1 MDFSVE
7 YLSFFVI
14 HSESA
19 SEQNKRYR
27 HFKTMDGEEYERSE
41 IKRFLDGEFARI
53 VKRKAEKHAPT
64 EGSPTKI
71 GTFVVEPGYELG
83 SNPNYNMIARCREA
97 RDREQYHNG
106 CDDLLRAYIGTSSV
120 RGGAFIVARAVLPK
134 YFDEPFL
141 FILKCDFEPKIARIT
156 DEDSLVGQVDMA
168 ISAKSM
174 KSIQYPHMPEEGML
188 EYGELKI
195 HQASHARYFEEFLA
209 YVSYEQSMPELVQ
222 SQVLGLVQEYMEQ
235 KYQLPPVPKA
245 AAPVKVADER
255 GIRLAEAV
263 GVPMAA
269 HAGADAGV
277 DVDEAPFMA
286 AGPAPDPTLTG
297 IPFLDDASYPAPADG
312 PGENANPAMLQE
324 AQAYELW
331 ANSDKRRL
339 QERWDHEMVVEAA
352 QRIVEFQPELD
363 LKFHIGDTFVKTKLS
378 DFGSKVHFAKIGNRY
393 VVLLEGEDFKFDKDF
408 SPVELLQPEELDQV
422 VDRLKARP
430 EE

>member
-1 MDFSVE
+1 MDFSME

-14 HSESA
+14 HSEGA

-27 HFKTMDGEEYERSE
+27 HFKTLDGEEYERSE

-64 EGSPTKI
+64 EGCPTKI
-71 GTFVVEPGYELG
+71 GTFVVEPGYELA

-222 SQVLGLVQEYMEQ
+222 TQVLGLVQEYMEQ
-235 KYQLPPVPKA
+235 KYQLPSVPKA
-245 AAPVKVADER
+245 AAPVKVADDR
-255 GIRLAEAV
+255 GIRMAEAV
-263 GVPMAA
+263 GVPLAEP
-269 HAGADAGV
+269 AGEDAEAG
-277 DVDEAPFMA
+277 EAPYMMA
-286 AGPAPDPTLTG
+286 AGAAPESTLAG
-297 IPFLDDASYPAPADG
+297 IPFLDDAPYPAAADAPAG
-312 PGENANPAMLQE
+312 NANPAMLQE

-339 QERWDHEMVVEAA
+339 QERWDHETVVGAA
-352 QRIVEFQPELD
+352 QRIVEFQPELE

-378 DFGSKVHFAKIGNRY
+378 DYGSKVHFARLGNRY

-422 VDRLKARP
+422 VDRLKTRR

>member
-1 MDFSVE
+1 MDFSIE

-14 HSESA
+14 HSEGPA
-19 SEQNKRYR
+19 DQQNKRYR
-27 HFKTMDGEEYERSE
+27 HFKTLDGEEYERSE

-53 VKRKAEKHAPT
+53 VKRKAEKHPPT
-64 EGSPTKI
+64 EGCPTKI
-71 GTFVVEPGYELG
+71 GTFVVEPGYELA

-97 RDREQYHNG
+97 KDREQYHNG

-235 KYQLPPVPKA
+235 KYQLPAAPKA
-245 AAPVKVADER
+245 AVPMRVADER
-255 GIRLAEAV
+255 GIRMVEAA
-263 GVPMAA
+263 GVPMTRVAE
-269 HAGADAGV
+269 ADEE
-277 DVDEAPFMA
+277 EAYAMA
-286 AGPAPDPTLTG
+286 AGPAPEPSLSG
-297 IPFLDDASYPAPADG
+297 IPFLDDTPYPEAVIEPT
-312 PGENANPAMLQE
+312 PGGSPAMLQE
-324 AQAYELW
+324 AHAYELW
-331 ANSDKRRL
+331 ANSDKRSL
-339 QERWDHEMVVEAA
+339 QERWDHSMVVGAA

-363 LKFHIGDTFVKTKLS
+363 LKFHIGESFVKTRLS
-378 DFGSKVHFAKIGNRY
+378 DYGSKVHFARLGGRY
-393 VVLLEGEDFKFDKDF
+393 VVLLEGEDFQFDKDF

-422 VDRLKARP
+422 VARLKARP